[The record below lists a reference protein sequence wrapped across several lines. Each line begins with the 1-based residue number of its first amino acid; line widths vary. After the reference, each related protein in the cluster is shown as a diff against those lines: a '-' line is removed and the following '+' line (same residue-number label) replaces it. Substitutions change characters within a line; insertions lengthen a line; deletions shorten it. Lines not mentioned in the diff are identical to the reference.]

1 MGEIIIQLIS
11 VNNFILREFTIDV
24 SEKEEKNLNLN
35 KMIDFFNIS
44 LKSS

>member
-1 MGEIIIQLIS
+1 MGEIIIQLIG

-24 SEKEEKNLNLN
+24 SKKEETNLNSN
-35 KMIDFFNIS
+35 KMSDVFNIS